1 MNNLYDLLDRSTSR
15 FPDKTALV
23 FREQTI
29 TYALLKDAT
38 DRLASGINKMGIHA
52 GDRIA
57 LMMPNIPHF
66 PMCYFALLK
75 IGAVVVPVATYCKNE
90 EIHHQLEEAEV
101 RGILYWEG
109 YRENVTQIIRGL
121 ERCQKRMVLGEKA
134 AAGEIRMNYLM
145 ETSVPLQQIHATFP
159 EDTAVIVYT
168 DRMKGRSKGV
178 ELTHQNLISNVEA
191 CAQVFKLTAED
202 GTVGAIPFYHM
213 LGQTLVMN
221 LFLSVGACIV
231 LMPRFQNDTF
241 CQTFRQYRLT
251 CCIVV
256 PHMVE
261 AIMGSE
267 GLDPVDL
274 ATVRICLSSGDAL
287 KQETLD
293 AFEHAFKVRILE
305 GYGLTEASPMVS
317 FNSPKGERKAGSIGI
332 PLPGIELKIVDEN
345 DTEIVPGK
353 IGEIVVQGPN
363 VMKGYLNRPEA
374 TKEALRDGWLRT
386 GDIALLD
393 DSGDI
398 TVVARKRNLIVKS
411 GFVIHP
417 NEVENVL
424 NAHPKIVESV
434 IVGLPDP
441 VQGEEIHACVV
452 LKDGES
458 SNASEITEFLKEQ
471 IPIYKSPKIVLFVSS
486 LPKGP
491 TGRVIRDQVKQMLLD
506 KEIPKKQP

>member
-1 MNNLYDLLDRSTSR
+1 MSNLYDLLDRSTKR
-15 FPDKTALV
+15 YPDNTALV
-23 FREQTI
+23 FKERAI
-29 TYALLKDAT
+29 PYSLLKDAT
-38 DRLASGINKMGIHA
+38 DRLASGIQKLGIRP
-52 GDRIA
+52 GDRVA
-57 LMMPNIPHF
+57 LMLPNIPHF

-75 IGAVVVPVATYCKNE
+75 IGAVVVPVATHCTNE

-101 RGILYWEG
+101 RGIMYWEG
-109 YRENVTQIIRGL
+109 YRENVILVVHGL
-121 ERCQKRMVLGEKA
+121 ERCQKRVVLGEKA

-145 ETSVPLQQIHATFP
+145 ETNEPLQQTHPSFP

-178 ELTHQNLISNVEA
+178 ELMHQNLISNVTA
-191 CAQVFKLTAED
+191 CAQVFKINAED

-213 LGQTLVMN
+213 LGQTLIMN
-221 LFLSVGACIV
+221 LFLSAGARIV
-231 LMPRFQNDTF
+231 LMPAFQSDLF
-241 CQTFRQYRLT
+241 CQAFRQHRLT

-261 AIMGSE
+261 SILRSE
-267 GLDPVDL
+267 NVDPVDL
-274 ATVRICLSSGDAL
+274 ASVRICLSCGDAL
-287 KQETLD
+287 KQEIL
-293 AFEHAFKVRILE
+293 EAFKRKFKIRILE

-317 FNSPKGERKAGSIGI
+317 FNSPIGERKAGSIGVT
-332 PLPGIELKIVDEN
+332 LPGIEIKIVDEN
-345 DTEIVPGK
+345 DTEIIPGK

-374 TKEALRDGWLRT
+374 SKEALRDGWLRT
-386 GDIALLD
+386 GDLALLD
-393 DSGDI
+393 DNGDA
-398 TVVARKRNLIVKS
+398 TVVAHKRNLIVKS
-411 GFVIHP
+411 GFVIYP
-417 NEVENVL
+417 NGVENVL
-424 NAHPKIVESV
+424 NTHPKVAESV

-458 SNASEITEFLKEQ
+458 SNATEITEFLKEQ
-471 IPIYKSPKIVLFVSS
+471 IPVYQFPKTVLFVPS

-506 KEIPKKQP
+506 QEIPKKQ